1 MGSRADEFAIMWRYQ
16 PKADAEDL
24 GNIWGWRFS
33 TFGGV
38 LIVTLLALAFALA
51 RHRGRPFLD
60 HSADNAA
67 EERLAPLPTI
77 EPADRR

>member
-1 MGSRADEFAIMWRYQ
+1 MWRYQ
-16 PKADAEDL
+16 PSADAEDL

-33 TFGGV
+33 AFGGA
-38 LIVTLLALAFALA
+38 LILTLLVLAFALS

-60 HSADNAA
+60 HSADNAS
-67 EERLAPLPTI
+67 EERLAPLPTV